1 MTAHALWA
9 EGTARL
15 WPALANHLWQATL
28 FAGLVFFA
36 ALALGRCPAR
46 ARHAVWLI
54 ALAKFALPSALLV
67 ALATQA
73 GLTPGWLVLSRN
85 PVTVSPVVSR
95 FAQPVMLPMQ
105 TASASS
111 GHSELPCLLTLA
123 WLASSTA
130 TLALR
135 WRRRQRFL
143 RVLRAG
149 RPVTGGREW
158 EALESA
164 RSRLGLGSRVR
175 LILAQELA
183 DPGVSGFRNPVVI
196 LPAAVAGQLS
206 DSELEALMIHEL
218 LHVRNRDNLAAGFQT
233 LVCSVF
239 WFHPLV
245 WWIDR
250 RLVAER
256 ERACDEQALAAL
268 EGSQSYLA
276 GILKV
281 CRLAV
286 GANVAGVSGMA
297 GSNLKKRMEWIM
309 SKNVPAGSA
318 LFRRAVLGATAAA
331 FLLTSLVAGS
341 AQSGVP
347 GGVVVAPIPK
357 PYAKWLAED
366 VAYIISEGERTA
378 FLRLTTD
385 QQREQFIEQ
394 FWRDRDPTPGTAA
407 NEFKVEHYRRI
418 SYANER
424 FGAGQPTGWKTLRG
438 RIYIIYGPPD
448 EIESHP
454 SQKLERWH
462 YSTYPLTGV
471 VLEFRL
477 P

>member
-1 MTAHALWA
+1 MTPHALWA
-9 EGTARL
+9 EWATRL

-28 FAGLVFFA
+28 FAGLVFLA

-46 ARHAVWLI
+46 ARHTLWLI

-67 ALATQA
+67 ALAAQA
-73 GLTPGWLVLSRN
+73 GLTPGWLLLSRN

-256 ERACDEQALAAL
+256 ERACDEQAMAAL
-268 EGSQSYLA
+268 EGSESYLA

-297 GSNLKKRMEWIM
+297 GSNLKQRMEWIM

-318 LFRRAVLGATAAA
+318 WFRRAVLGATAAA
-331 FLLTSLVAGS
+331 FFLTSLVAGGV
-341 AQSGVP
+341 QGGVP
-347 GGVVVAPIPK
+347 GGVVTALPQ

-366 VAYIISEGERTA
+366 VGYIITDAERAA
-378 FLRLTTD
+378 FRRLTTD

-394 FWRDRDPTPGTAA
+394 FWRDRDPTPGTAY

-418 SYANER
+418 SYAKER
-424 FGAGQPTGWKTLRG
+424 FGAGQLAGRTNPRG

-454 SQKLERWH
+454 SQKLERWR
-462 YSTYPLTGV
+462 YYTLPLADV